1 MLPKE
6 VKTEEKVATALQE
19 VVISDG
25 TVHLRIEPDIV
36 ETLSKKD
43 IIDLINQLRKELS
56 YRD

>member
-6 VKTEEKVATALQE
+6 VKTEEKMHIILQE
-19 VVISDG
+19 VVTDDG
-25 TVHLRIEPDIV
+25 SVHVRVEPKLAK
-36 ETLSKKD
+36 TLSKKD